1 MWIPP
6 FTQVTSLLNKT
17 VSFLYVTTYLCINL
31 RIIIKFHQMSLPSY
45 LYIHVA
51 VKIYL
56 NFDLLAPEDM
66 GLNPK
71 VVNML
76 PGLENAKYE
85 MVWMVDA
92 GFLGT

>member
-1 MWIPP
+1 M
-6 FTQVTSLLNKT
+6 
-17 VSFLYVTTYLCINL
+17 
-31 RIIIKFHQMSLPSY
+31 
-45 LYIHVA
+45 A
-51 VKIYL
+51 VKICYL

-92 GFLGT
+92 GFLGGYMTAYLMYSTRWPLIIIIYIYMYCILLKSFIALP